1 MKWKSVIGLLLCM
14 VVIAGLI
21 YTAVFGFTVQNPFN
35 GNEYKFPS
43 VMDEND
49 GIKRGL
55 DLVGGSVIAF
65 EASVASPSSEDMD
78 AAEQVLRNR
87 LDSQG
92 YFDAVVTRQG
102 DNIIRVEIPDID
114 DPETA
119 VQMLKADAVLRFMDS
134 EDNVIMEG
142 GTDVENAQ
150 SVYGPINDSG
160 TEAYYVQLTLTSEGQ
175 AKFAEATEAA
185 AAKSDGNNIIKIMLD
200 DVEISSPRVSEKI
213 DSKTCMITGNFTEA
227 SAKILADQIQSG
239 QLPFSLKESELRSV
253 GPMLGEK
260 ALATSLRAA
269 MIGIIVVLLFMLAVY
284 RLPGFMADIALV
296 CYIALVALI
305 MAGYF
310 MPGSFTATLT
320 LPGIAGIILSIGMAV
335 DANVII
341 FERIKEEL
349 RMGKTIKSAVA
360 SGYKRATTAII
371 DANITTIIAA
381 IVLWKFGTGPI
392 QGFALTLG
400 IGVVV
405 SMITAVFITR
415 LLLNLMTGLNVTN
428 PVLYG
433 VAKEVQKND

>member
-1 MKWKSVIGLLLCM
+1 MKWKSVVGLILCII
-14 VVIAGLI
+14 VIAGLM
-21 YTAVFGFTVQNPFN
+21 YTAAFGFTFQSPFT

-55 DLVGGSVIAF
+55 DLVGGSIISF
-65 EASVASPSSEDMD
+65 EASVASPSDEDMD

-102 DNIIRVEIPDID
+102 SSVIRVEIPDID

-119 VQMLKADAVLRFMDS
+119 VQLLKADAVLKFTDA
-134 EDNVIMEG
+134 EGNVIMEG
-142 GTDVENAQ
+142 GTDVEKAV
-150 SVYGPINDSG
+150 SAYGQLNDSG
-160 TEAYYVQLTLTSEGQ
+160 EQGYFVQLTLTSEGQ
-175 AKFAEATEAA
+175 KKFADATAIAA
-185 AAKSDGNNIIKIMLD
+185 SQPDGSNIIKIMLD
-200 DVEISSPRVSEKI
+200 ETEISSPRVSERI
-213 DSKTCMITGNFTEA
+213 DSKTCIITGNFTEE

-239 QLPFSLKESELRSV
+239 QLPFSLNESELRSV
-253 GPMLGEK
+253 GPSLGDK

-269 MIGIIVVLLFMLAVY
+269 LIGVIIVLLFMLVVY
-284 RLPGFMADIALV
+284 RLPGLVADLALLL
-296 CYIALVALI
+296 YIALVALI

-310 MPGSFTATLT
+310 MPGNFTATLT

-349 RMGKTIKSAVA
+349 RTGKTVKSAVA

-415 LLLNLMTGLNVTN
+415 LLLNIMTGLDVKN
-428 PVLYG
+428 PALYG
-433 VAKEVQKND
+433 VAKEAEEE

>member
-1 MKWKSVIGLLLCM
+1 MKWKSVVGLILCI
-14 VVIAGLI
+14 VVIAGLM
-21 YTAVFGFTVQNPFN
+21 YTAAFGFTFQSPFT

-55 DLVGGSVIAF
+55 DLVGGSIISF
-65 EASVASPSSEDMD
+65 EASIDSPTDDDMD

-102 DNIIRVEIPDID
+102 SSVIRVEIPDID
-114 DPETA
+114 DPEAA
-119 VQMLKADAVLRFMDS
+119 VQLLKADAVLKFTDAD
-134 EDNVIMEG
+134 DNVIMEG
-142 GTDVENAQ
+142 GTDVEKAV
-150 SVYGPINDSG
+150 SAYGQLNDSG
-160 TEAYYVQLTLTSEGQ
+160 EQGYYVQLTLTSEGQ
-175 AKFAEATEAA
+175 KKFADATSIAA
-185 AAKSDGNNIIKIMLD
+185 SQQDGKNIIKIMLD
-200 DVEISSPRVSEKI
+200 DTEISSPRVSERI
-213 DSKTCMITGNFTEA
+213 DSKTCIITGNFTEE

-239 QLPFSLKESELRSV
+239 QLPFSLKENELRSV
-253 GPMLGEK
+253 GPSLGDK

-269 MIGIIVVLLFMLAVY
+269 MIGIIIVLLFMLVVY
-284 RLPGFMADIALV
+284 RLPGFVADLALLL
-296 CYIALVALI
+296 YIALVALI

-310 MPGSFTATLT
+310 MPGNFTATLT

-349 RMGKTIKSAVA
+349 RTGKTVKSAVA

-415 LLLNLMTGLNVTN
+415 LLLNIMTGLNVKN
-428 PVLYG
+428 PALYG
-433 VAKEVQKND
+433 VAKEAEKND